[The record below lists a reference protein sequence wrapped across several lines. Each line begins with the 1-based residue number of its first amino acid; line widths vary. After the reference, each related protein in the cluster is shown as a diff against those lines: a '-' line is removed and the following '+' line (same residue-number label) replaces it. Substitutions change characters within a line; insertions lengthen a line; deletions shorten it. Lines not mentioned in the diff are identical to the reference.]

1 LYSKSA
7 HFSGDVLLI
16 LSFLNVRI
24 YVFFM
29 EHMEFE
35 EAFIDAPG
43 LITVLGW
50 RLNEGGE

>member
-1 LYSKSA
+1 
-7 HFSGDVLLI
+7 
-16 LSFLNVRI
+16 
-24 YVFFM
+24 M

-50 RLNEGGE
+50 RLNEGGVIMYKKY